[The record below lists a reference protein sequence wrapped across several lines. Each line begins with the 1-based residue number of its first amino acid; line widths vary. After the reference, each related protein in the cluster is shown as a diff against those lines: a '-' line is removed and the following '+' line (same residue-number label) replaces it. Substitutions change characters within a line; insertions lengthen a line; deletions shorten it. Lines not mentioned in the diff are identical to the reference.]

1 MNFAFFRVQRR
12 EVAGPSAYLTC
23 LDRDVRRQN
32 EKSDGG
38 RCRYFSR
45 FARVERLAT
54 ESAAMNQA
62 ESELSPMSKAHPPS
76 SNYGPKLNARLGQK
90 WRQARCLSYGN
101 CSGHHPS
108 KGGCSAAKEP
118 YLRKT

>member
-62 ESELSPMSKAHPPS
+62 ESELSP
-76 SNYGPKLNARLGQK
+76 KLNVRVGAKMEAGSRPVLRQLLETGKMPVLRELFWPSPLKRGMLRGQGTV
-90 WRQARCLSYGN
+90 S
-101 CSGHHPS
+101 S
-108 KGGCSAAKEP
+108 
-118 YLRKT
+118 